1 MATLTRIKY
10 ETDDWQIH
18 AGEAYLSFN
27 RRLKELWLF
36 GKIRDIGEGEE
47 EDAGHMSPNSSK
59 VAEMVEK
66 LIQAQRSGKADAS
79 ALRSL
84 EIGKAAVEDAERQSE
99 SVSQGANADYNGDVE
114 MS

>member
-1 MATLTRIKY
+1 MRH
-10 ETDDWQIH
+10 EVDEWQIH

-47 EDAGHMSPNSSK
+47 EDTGHMSPNSMK

-66 LIQAQRSGKADAS
+66 LIQAQRSGKADPS
-79 ALRSL
+79 VLRSL
-84 EIGKAAVEDAERQSE
+84 EIGKADVNDPQGRSASGSQST
-99 SVSQGANADYNGDVE
+99 NADANGDVE